1 MSAAFERF
9 FVACDIPATMVP
21 KYASRFVKERIH
33 PALIKDLGKDDL
45 RELGVTALGDQ
56 LAIMRYIKQCEGN
69 PPEFNSVE
77 QSKRKSESRGRETAD
92 FESDE
97 DEPMLVDS
105 NSSSSF
111 KAPDR
116 EDIYHIKMPIGT
128 LPKTRKILEK
138 NRSLRDR
145 GVLKRGVS
153 GVRRSGIELN
163 KPLNAISTRSKVI
176 GRKAI
181 TLQDT
186 DITSS
191 TAFVPLGSMRSDSI
205 STKTTVVADNTG
217 NSRPSAGV
225 SLANRFASLS
235 GDAPNIRF
243 QLGKVVSPSVQFPSR
258 RPLVRYSSD
267 INDFSTT
274 AEPFSELPTEM
285 VRKVRKNNSVAFE
298 PPAFRAPIAE
308 RIQIV
313 GQSRRSRPVIS
324 TTRGMKMV
332 AAGGNSGRLE
342 QPTLGKRTSI
352 LDRITMTK

>member
-1 MSAAFERF
+1 MCLRCAAAFERF

-33 PALIKDLGKDDL
+33 PALMKDL
-45 RELGVTALGDQ
+45 
-56 LAIMRYIKQCEGN
+56 
-69 PPEFNSVE
+69 
-77 QSKRKSESRGRETAD
+77 
-92 FESDE
+92 

-163 KPLNAISTRSKVI
+163 KPLNTISTRSKVI

-181 TLQDT
+181 TLQVRTFCDGLCSNVFKGHRHHFLDGICPFGVNAKRFDLYENDRCGRQHWQLET
-186 DITSS
+186 VG
-191 TAFVPLGSMRSDSI
+191 FVNPIAQFVCFS
-205 STKTTVVADNTG
+205 
-217 NSRPSAGV
+217 V

-235 GDAPNIRF
+235 GAAPNIRF
-243 QLGKVVSPSVQFPSR
+243 QLGKVVSPSVQLIPSR

-267 INDFSTT
+267 IDDFSTT
-274 AEPFSELPTEM
+274 AEPFSELTTEM
-285 VRKVRKNNSVAFE
+285 VRKVRKNNSVTFQ
-298 PPAFRAPIAE
+298 PPAFRAPITE

-313 GQSRRSRPVIS
+313 GRSRRSRPVIS
-324 TTRGMKMV
+324 TTRGIKMV
-332 AAGGNSGRLE
+332 AVGGNSGRLG

-352 LDRITMTK
+352 LDRITVTK